1 MKNLFY
7 ALTLSATMV
16 MPSAAQ
22 DPPPALPTPATTPP
36 AELPGATASSP
47 PGEPPA
53 VPAKEPLPKITQLPP
68 AAPAAAAPV
77 DPETLRQRRR
87 EVKNMEGVL
96 ASAVRGAAQEIASE
110 IQTPETG
117 LFLLSGSLTARG
129 FILEDYGVF
138 FHVEIPGVQP
148 SLISLP
154 ALQALQDR
162 LARSRQ
168 AQPQVTSSGAR
179 AAAQADAPQP
189 VNPDAVYV
197 ERVKNALMRAMIQ
210 YSKPLALRPDEWL
223 TVAAGDGDEP
233 LMPAVLSEKAIMVL
247 RIRGRDIAE
256 YLAERL
262 SLDDV
267 LKRVEVRKF

>member
-1 MKNLFY
+1 MLCC
-7 ALTLSATMV
+7 ALVLSATTV
-16 MPSAAQ
+16 TPAAAQ
-22 DPPPALPTPATTPP
+22 EQPPVPPPPPATAPSAEPASAAPGVPQPVAQP
-36 AELPGATASSP
+36 A
-47 PGEPPA
+47 
-53 VPAKEPLPKITQLPP
+53 PAKEPLPKVTEAQPS
-68 AAPAAAAPV
+68 AAQSV

-87 EVKNMEGVL
+87 EIKNMEGVL
-96 ASAVRGAAQEIASE
+96 ASAVRSAAQEIASE

-117 LFLLSGSLTARG
+117 YFLLSGSLTARG

-138 FHVEIPGVQP
+138 FHVEIPGVAP
-148 SLISLP
+148 SLVSRSVLQSLQERFGGP
-154 ALQALQDR
+154 R
-162 LARSRQ
+162 PPQ
-168 AQPQVTSSGAR
+168 AQVTGSGTPAP
-179 AAAQADAPQP
+179 AVADAAP
-189 VNPDAVYV
+189 NPDAVYV

-233 LMPAVLSEKAIMVL
+233 MMPAVLSEKAIMVL

-262 SLDDV
+262 SLDEV